1 MQFLRH
7 RAGGADHMGVE
18 SALADAPLGDYILPL
33 GILVEARNVRRFR
46 TQRKATVSA
55 IASQSRGLERTSSR
69 VVQRLHMLP

>member
-1 MQFLRH
+1 
-7 RAGGADHMGVE
+7 MGVE